1 VLAALGTGDDPLDVE
16 SFHTHKL
23 PLNDAPQAYE
33 TFQKKEDGAV
43 KVLLK
48 P

>member
-1 VLAALGTGDDPLDVE
+1 VE
-16 SFHTHKL
+16 SFHTHQV
-23 PLNDAPQAYE
+23 PLARRRAYE
-33 TFQKKEDGAV
+33 QFQKKEDGMV